1 LTSSWGPATTANAMD
16 TSTKASTKI
25 GYRPTD
31 MKADTPTG
39 AKRDPKGKRVYVIEI
54 LPRWHDLA
62 AEKADAPIAAGRKV
76 FYVGKTGRYVGTR
89 YRQHRTGFKAAS
101 IFKKIRKEKKLSGAT
116 DPTLKELVDTQ
127 LRRDLTAGIP
137 DDMTEERALK
147 AESALAQKLRD
158 EGHIVFSN

>member
-1 LTSSWGPATTANAMD
+1 M
-16 TSTKASTKI
+16 KASTKI

-54 LPRWHDLA
+54 LPRWCDLA
-62 AEKADAPIAAGRKV
+62 AEKAGAPIAAGRKV
-76 FYVGKTGRYVGTR
+76 FCVGKTWRYVGTC
-89 YRQHRTGFKAAS
+89 YRQHRTGVKAAS
-101 IFKKIRKEKKLSGAT
+101 IFRRIRREKKTGGET

-147 AESALAQKLRD
+147 AESDLARELRA
-158 EGHIVFSN
+158 EGHTVFSN